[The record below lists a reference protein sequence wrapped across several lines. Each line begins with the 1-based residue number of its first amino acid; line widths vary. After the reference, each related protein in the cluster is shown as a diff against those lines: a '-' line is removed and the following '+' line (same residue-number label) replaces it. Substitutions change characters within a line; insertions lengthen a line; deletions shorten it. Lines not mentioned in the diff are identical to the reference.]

1 MLICELENSVSSL
14 KGVGPAARNDYAK
27 MGISSF
33 ADLLHLSPRGYDDR
47 SVQTTLNDI
56 TEENS
61 QINSEIYVMSH
72 TYFGGFKRGQR
83 TLKVICKEKSGRNL
97 SLLCFGRAFLEK
109 QLSVGSAWYINATVT
124 RNRGEWQSSA
134 FSVYRTP
141 EEAGM
146 GKILPIYP
154 LSGNLTQK
162 IIRRDVANIL
172 SNRFLVFDDEMP
184 SYMYEKYGLM
194 HTDEAI
200 RLLHF
205 PSNMGDVERAR
216 RSLALSELLLM
227 EIGVKRESSPR
238 QRRARKA
245 PVSRLEREL
254 LNRLPFSLTEDQSS
268 CLDEIRNDLDGEG
281 QMNRLLQ
288 GDVGCGKTLI
298 AWMSAL
304 HVIQGHG
311 QVAFMAPT
319 ELLARQHAEKAA
331 ELLEP
336 LGVRI
341 AFITGDVKGKGRK
354 LLLEALKKGDVDIAI
369 GTHALFSK
377 DMEYRNLRYVIIDEQ
392 HRFGVEQRQTLSGKG
407 IAPHMLMMSAT
418 PIPRTLALTF
428 FGDLSVSTIRT
439 MPGGRKPIITHLVT
453 EHGREK
459 MYQAVGVEFQRGHQA
474 YFVYPKIDDEGES
487 DLRDVTTMFE
497 FLRGKYPD
505 VPSAL
510 IHSRLAEEEKMDIL
524 ERFRKK
530 ELMYLVSTSVV
541 EVGIDIPDATCMVI
555 EHSERF
561 GLAALHQLRGRVGR
575 SSLQSW
581 CFLVFSSSLTE
592 DAKSRLSV
600 MRDTTDGFVI
610 AEKDL
615 EIRGPGEIAGARQ
628 SGFLRL
634 RYASL
639 ANDIELIE
647 IAGLEA
653 EDIILHDRGLISTEN
668 YMLRTLLQKE
678 DKTSVI

>member
-1 MLICELENSVSSL
+1 MLISELENSVSSL
-14 KGVGPAARNDYAK
+14 KGVGPAARSDYAK
-27 MGISSF
+27 MGISTF
-33 ADLLHLSPRGYDDR
+33 ADLLHLSPRLYDDR
-47 SVQTTLNDI
+47 SVPTTLDDV
-56 TEENS
+56 TEDNT

-72 TYFGGFKRGQR
+72 TYFGGFKKGQR
-83 TLKVICKEKSGRNL
+83 TLKVVCKEKSGRNL

-162 IIRRDVANIL
+162 IIRRDVGNIL

-184 SYMYEKYGLM
+184 SYLYEKYNLL
-194 HTDEAI
+194 HTDQAI

-205 PSNMGDVERAR
+205 PRNMGDVERAR

-227 EIGVKRESSPR
+227 EISVKREGTPR
-238 QRRARKA
+238 SRRTRKA
-245 PVSRLEREL
+245 QISKLESDFIR
-254 LNRLPFSLTEDQSS
+254 RLPFSLTKDQES
-268 CLDEIRNDLDGEG
+268 CLDDIRNDLDSAG

-304 HVIQGHG
+304 HVIQNHG

-354 LLLEALKKGDVDIAI
+354 LLLEALKRGDVDIAI

-407 IAPHMLMMSAT
+407 INPHMLMMSAT

-428 FGDLSVSTIRT
+428 FGDLSVSTIHT

-487 DLRDVTTMFE
+487 DLRDVTTMYE
-497 FLRGKYPD
+497 FLRTKYPD

-510 IHSRLAEEEKMDIL
+510 IHSRLPEDEKMDIL

-541 EVGIDIPDATCMVI
+541 EVGIDIPDATCMII

-581 CFLVFSSSLTE
+581 CFLVFSNSLTD

-615 EIRGPGEIAGARQ
+615 EIRGPGEIAGAKQ

-647 IAGLEA
+647 IAGSEA
-653 EDIILHDRGLISTEN
+653 EDIIARDRGLISADN